1 MLVFRGLLI
10 LVHVARL
17 VDDVLDLTWVLHGD
31 LVVALVQGLVSA
43 MLIGTMDI
51 FTVGSVVSMMA
62 IVTILFMFKDR
73 LNIALFFLDAMVE
86 IVELALG

>member
-17 VDDVLDLTWVLHGD
+17 VDDVLDLTWVVHGD